1 MPSTATR
8 PELIDAVLD
17 ELGLPGAG
25 QSNSAEDVAKI
36 DGIIDKCLGELEA
49 QEVIRLGDSDE
60 FPYAVFN
67 QLVVFVAE
75 RAAPAYG
82 RPSNFQVMELAK
94 HQLRIA
100 ARGGPTYEVMR
111 SEYF

>member
-25 QSNSAEDVAKI
+25 QTNSAEDVAKI
-36 DGIIDKCLGELEA
+36 DGIIDKCLDDLVG
-49 QEVIRLGDSDE
+49 QEVIRLDDSDE
-60 FPYAVFN
+60 FPYVIFN
-67 QLVVFVAE
+67 PLVAYIAEVAT
-75 RAAPAYG
+75 RAYG
-82 RPSNFQVMELAK
+82 GQKNIQMMEWAMQK
-94 HQLRIA
+94 LRVA

>member
-36 DGIIDKCLGELEA
+36 DGVIDKCLEDLVF
-49 QEVIRLGDSDE
+49 QEVIRLQDSDE
-60 FPYAVFN
+60 FPYGIFN
-67 QLVVFVAE
+67 PLVAYIAEVAT
-75 RAAPAYG
+75 RAYG
-82 RPSNFQVMELAK
+82 GQKNVQMMEWAMHK
-94 HQLRIA
+94 LRIA